1 VFGDPL
7 IADRSEVGS
16 HAHPRRDYEDH
27 CDESDDADTD
37 ECPHVFTALRRPVV
51 RPRARAY
58 HSSDKDCDIF
68 AAGMFDLHGKTA
80 AVTGAG
86 SGIGAA
92 IAALFARQGARIVV
106 LDVNE
111 SAANATAAAICDAG
125 GDAIAVRCDVS
136 DDGDVTGAFADV
148 RARFGRL
155 DILVNNAGISHV
167 GTIEQT
173 TAEDLDRLYAV
184 NVRGVFLCSRAAVE
198 IMLAHGGGVIVNMAS
213 IASLVGVAD
222 RFAYSMTKG
231 AVLTMT
237 MSVALDYVKRGIRC
251 NCICPARVQTPFVDG
266 YLRRY
271 YPGREEEMRR
281 ALEAY
286 QPIGRMCTPEEVAS
300 LALYL
305 CSDEAAFVTGQAYP
319 IDGGVLVA

>member
-1 VFGDPL
+1 
-7 IADRSEVGS
+7 
-16 HAHPRRDYEDH
+16 
-27 CDESDDADTD
+27 
-37 ECPHVFTALRRPVV
+37 
-51 RPRARAY
+51 
-58 HSSDKDCDIF
+58 
-68 AAGMFDLHGKTA
+68 MFDLHEKVA
-80 AVTGAG
+80 VVTGAG

-92 IAALFARQGARIVV
+92 IALLFARQGARLVV
-106 LDVNE
+106 VDVAE
-111 SAANATAAAICDAG
+111 SADTTVAAIRAARG
-125 GDAIAVRCDVS
+125 EAVARRCDVAEP
-136 DDGDVTGAFADV
+136 DEVARTFAGV
-148 RARFGRL
+148 RAEFGRL
-155 DILVNNAGISHV
+155 DILVNNAGIAHV

-173 TAEDLDRLYAV
+173 APEDLDRLYAV
-184 NVRGVFLCSRAAVE
+184 NVRGVFLCSRAAVA
-198 IMLAHGGGVIVNMAS
+198 IMLQHGGGVIVNMAS
-213 IASLVGVAD
+213 IASLVGVPE

-251 NCICPARVQTPFVDG
+251 NCICPAREQTPFVEG
-266 YLRRY
+266 YLRRH
-271 YPGREEEMRR
+271 YPGREDEMRR

>member
-1 VFGDPL
+1 
-7 IADRSEVGS
+7 
-16 HAHPRRDYEDH
+16 
-27 CDESDDADTD
+27 
-37 ECPHVFTALRRPVV
+37 
-51 RPRARAY
+51 
-58 HSSDKDCDIF
+58 
-68 AAGMFDLHGKTA
+68 M
-80 AVTGAG
+80 
-86 SGIGAA
+86 
-92 IAALFARQGARIVV
+92 
-106 LDVNE
+106 NE
-111 SAANATAAAICDAG
+111 SAAAATTAAICDAG
-125 GDAIAVRCDVS
+125 GDAVAVRCDVS
-136 DDGDVTGAFADV
+136 EAGDVARAFADI
-148 RARFGRL
+148 RSRFERL

-167 GTIEQT
+167 GTIEET
-173 TAEDLDRLYAV
+173 TPADLDRLYAV

-198 IMLAHGGGVIVNMAS
+198 IMLGHGGGVIVNMAS